1 MNGPFVEKYRPLS
14 FDDIEG
20 NEEVVECLK
29 SMLKNKFFPNML
41 FYGPPGTGKTT
52 CIRIIAKTLPNTS
65 VLELNA
71 SDERGIK
78 VVRNTIKEFA
88 STYSKTMKLVILDE
102 VDFMTRDAQNALR
115 RIMEDYSQ
123 TTRFCLIANYPKKII
138 PPILSRCSKLR
149 FSPISIIGKSV
160 TNICKLE
167 NIDIDEEGLNW
178 LIKTSYGDMRK
189 VINDVQGIQNSYGK
203 INKDSV
209 LKFNGLLVEE
219 DYLNLF
225 NILITEEIENIKY
238 KLANIKLEKSV
249 DLLAIILE
257 ITNYVLGSELKNK
270 MIILKK
276 MSDIECRL
284 NLGCNEIVQMNALI
298 GIFILY
304 R

>member
-1 MNGPFVEKYRPLS
+1 MNGPFVEKYRPTT

-20 NEEVVECLK
+20 NKEVIECLK
-29 SMLKNKFFPNML
+29 SMIKSKFFPNML

-52 CIRIIAKTLPNTS
+52 CIRIIAKTLPYTS

-78 VVRNTIKEFA
+78 IVRHTIKEFA
-88 STYSKTMKLVILDE
+88 STYSKTLKLVILDE

-115 RIMEDYSQ
+115 RIMEDYFQ

-149 FSPISIIGKSV
+149 FNPITKINKSV
-160 TNICKLE
+160 IDICKTE
-167 NIDIDEEGLNW
+167 NIEIDNDGLDW

-189 VINDVQGIQNSYGK
+189 LINDIQGIQNSYGK
-203 INKDSV
+203 INKNTV
-209 LKFNGLLVEE
+209 MQFNGLLTE
-219 DYLNLF
+219 DNYFDLYNL
-225 NILITEEIENIKY
+225 LLTEEIEIIKN
-238 KLANIKLEKSV
+238 KFIEIKNNKSI
-249 DLLAIILE
+249 DLLSIITE
-257 ITNYVLGSELKNK
+257 ITNFILQSDLKSK
-270 MIILKK
+270 LIILKK
-276 MSDIECRL
+276 LSEIEYRL
-284 NLGCNEIVQMNALI
+284 NLGCNEIVQINALI